1 MAYGHGTAGVMANR
15 KAVIRIKPPIAA
27 SANRKSS
34 VNSLRVDF
42 FTMIPLSL
50 CDLPTLRELSL
61 SIGVIRHCFVFPFWP
76 QQKTKDFFAKSHA
89 EKGRRRNMSNG
100 LCSWSDGAQKGK
112 RAEGAEQQGSKGA
125 EEEKK
130 MLSCFLL
137 LFLPEPYYSFRRWAE
152 EASRRR
158 DSLKFVKKKV
168 CNPVHFSLQPRG
180 QWQWVRVEAVWLS
193 F

>member
-1 MAYGHGTAGVMANR
+1 MANR

-50 CDLPTLRELSL
+50 CDLPTLRGLSL

-89 EKGRRRNMSNG
+89 EKGRRRDMSNG
-100 LCSWSDGAQKGK
+100 LCSWSDGAQKRK
-112 RAEGAEQQGSKGA
+112 ESRRSRGAREQGSREK
-125 EEEKK
+125 KK

-137 LFLPEPYYSFRRWAE
+137 LFRPEPYYPFRRWAE

-168 CNPVHFSLQPRG
+168 CNPAHFSLQPRG

>member
-1 MAYGHGTAGVMANR
+1 MANR

-89 EKGRRRNMSNG
+89 EKGRRRDMSNG
-100 LCSWSDGAQKGK
+100 LCSWSDGAQKRK
-112 RAEGAEQQGSKGA
+112 ESRRSRAAREQGSRGR
-125 EEEKK
+125 EEDAI
-130 MLSCFLL
+130 LFSSAFFFARTLL
-137 LFLPEPYYSFRRWAE
+137 PLPAMGRRSIPTARLVE
-152 EASRRR
+152 
-158 DSLKFVKKKV
+158 
-168 CNPVHFSLQPRG
+168 
-180 QWQWVRVEAVWLS
+180 VRQKEGM
-193 F
+193 